1 MNSRLVRLSLS
12 NVLRMMV
19 CTVIHVAGVFLDG
32 VLVVMKVC
40 FVVLHI
46 YEKTVGVCILRG

>member
-1 MNSRLVRLSLS
+1 
-12 NVLRMMV
+12 MV